1 MINQALSNLQEAQTA
16 LRQLSYLTPSEIAEA
31 RNVMKAIEGLRKL
44 KRDHAHCG
52 ADLSNEIDQLYL
64 SVPPDF
70 PENYQ
75 ALKEA
80 HDSLRTVCSLLEIY
94 L

>member
-16 LRQLSYLTPSEIAEA
+16 LRQLSYLTPAEIAEA
-31 RNVMKAIEGLRKL
+31 RNVMKAIDGLRKL
-44 KRDHAHCG
+44 KQDRADI
-52 ADLSNEIDQLYL
+52 DLSNEIDQLYL

-70 PENYQ
+70 PENYE